1 MSLLLLGAPVVAAAQ
16 AVVTTA
22 APGAVAVSI
31 YRAPYRGAAQAMD
44 RNFLEGYAL
53 VTETRELDLP
63 AGTATVRFE
72 GVAAGMLPESALV
85 TGLPDGVREKNLDAD
100 LLSPRSLFARGF
112 GRPVILR
119 RTQPKTGKVTEEPA
133 VIRSGPDGAA
143 IVQTREGFQA
153 VNCSG
158 LKEGLVYQGVPPG
171 LSARPTLSIETQS
184 SAARHVSVRLSYLA
198 WGFDWQANYV
208 ATMARDGT
216 HADLTAWV
224 TLASSD
230 STGFAD
236 AETAVVAGKPHRDG
250 NAWDELA
257 GSPAKLKLKCYYRA
271 PPPPPVV
278 APPPPLESMDIIV
291 TARAVPIAMAVPP
304 PPPPP
309 VMAVREDLGD
319 LKLYRV
325 PVPTT
330 VAANAQKQVA
340 LLRKPAVKVQV
351 MAKADLYRWQSYVPV
366 TRVLRTRNRKED
378 GLGLPLPAG
387 PVLALEEHGG
397 ALLPVGE
404 GALPDRAE
412 GEDIDIELGTAPGL
426 TLRNQQQG
434 KSGAQTAF
442 RTTLSNARPMPVRFE
457 GRLVLNQGE
466 SVVRSSTPLGR
477 KNGMPLWSVVVPANG
492 TANLSYTV
500 AAAKAKVSD
509 KR

>member
-1 MSLLLLGAPVVAAAQ
+1 MARALVALMLFGVPVAAGAQ
-16 AVVTTA
+16 AVVTSTA
-22 APGAVAVSI
+22 PAAVAVSI
-31 YRAPYRGAAQAMD
+31 YRAPDRGAAQEME
-44 RNFLEGYAL
+44 RNFLQGYAL

-112 GRPVILR
+112 GRPVILK
-119 RTQPKTGKVTEEPA
+119 RTNPTTGKITEEPA

-153 VNCSG
+153 VSCAG
-158 LKEGLVYQGVPPG
+158 LKESLVYQGVPPG

-184 SAARHVSVRLSYLA
+184 STARHVTVRLSYLA

-208 ATMARDGT
+208 ATMARDGR

-230 STGFAD
+230 STSFAD
-236 AETAVVAGKPHRDG
+236 SETAVVAGKPNRDG

-257 GSPAKLKLKCYYRA
+257 GAPARLELKCFYQPGPPPPVIA
-271 PPPPPVV
+271 PPPPM
-278 APPPPLESMDIIV
+278 ESMDIVV
-291 TARAVPIAMAVPP
+291 TARAVPMAMAAPP
-304 PPPPP
+304 PPAP
-309 VMAVREDLGD
+309 VVAVREDLGD

-330 VAANAQKQVA
+330 VSANGQKQVA

-351 MAKADLYRWQSYVPV
+351 LAKADLYRFQPV
-366 TRVLRTRNRKED
+366 VFPIRVLRTRNRKED

-397 ALLPVGE
+397 AMLPVGE

-412 GEDIDIELGTAPGL
+412 GEDIDIELGAAPGL
-426 TLRNQQQG
+426 TLRQQQQG
-434 KSGAQTAF
+434 KPGAQTAF
-442 RTTLSNARPMPVRFE
+442 RATLSNARSVPVRFE
-457 GRLVLNQGE
+457 GRLLLSQNE
-466 SVVRSSTPLGR
+466 RVVRSSTPLGR
-477 KNGMPLWSVVVPANG
+477 KNGLPLWSLTVPANG
-492 TANLSYTV
+492 SASLDYTI
-500 AAAKAKVSD
+500 ARND
-509 KR
+509 R

>member
-1 MSLLLLGAPVVAAAQ
+1 
-16 AVVTTA
+16 
-22 APGAVAVSI
+22 
-31 YRAPYRGAAQAMD
+31 MD
-44 RNFLEGYAL
+44 RNFLQGYAL

-119 RTQPKTGKVTEEPA
+119 RSQPRTGKVTEEPA

-158 LKEGLVYQGVPPG
+158 LKESLVYQGVPPG

-184 SAARHVSVRLSYLA
+184 SAARRVSVRLSYLA

-208 ATMARDGT
+208 ARMARDGT

-236 AETAVVAGKPHRDG
+236 AETAVVAGKPNRDG

-257 GSPAKLKLKCYYRA
+257 GSPAKLKLKCFYREV
-271 PPPPPVV
+271 PPPAV
-278 APPPPLESMDIIV
+278 APPPPLESMEIIV

-304 PPPPP
+304 PPPAP

-351 MAKADLYRWQSYVPV
+351 MAKADLYRWQTYAPV

-387 PVLALEEHGG
+387 PVLALEEHHG

-426 TLRNQQQG
+426 TLRHQQQG
-434 KSGAQTAF
+434 KPGAQTAF
-442 RTTLSNARPMPVRFE
+442 RATLSNARAVPVRFE
-457 GRLVLNQGE
+457 GRLALNQNE
-466 SVVRSSTPLGR
+466 AVARSSTPLGR
-477 KNGMPLWSVVVPANG
+477 KNGMPLWSLTVPANG
-492 TANLSYTV
+492 TVRLDYTITRNDRGLIQRPT
-500 AAAKAKVSD
+500 AE
-509 KR
+509 

>member
-1 MSLLLLGAPVVAAAQ
+1 MALLLLTGAPVVARAQ
-16 AVVTTA
+16 AVVTSSVPA
-22 APGAVAVSI
+22 GVAVSI
-31 YRAPYRGAAQAMD
+31 YRAPDRGAAQAMD
-44 RNFLEGYAL
+44 ASFLQGYAL

-100 LLSPRSLFARGF
+100 LLSPHSLFARGF

-119 RTQPKTGKVTEEPA
+119 RTNPKTGKVTEEPA

-158 LKEGLVYQGVPPG
+158 LPESLVYQGVPPG

-184 SAARHVSVRLSYLA
+184 SAARHVTVRLSYLA

-208 ATMARDGT
+208 VRMARDGA
-216 HADLTAWV
+216 HADLSAWV

-230 STGFAD
+230 STSFAD
-236 AETAVVAGKPHRDG
+236 AEAAVVAGKPHRE
-250 NAWDELA
+250 DEAQDQLA
-257 GSPAKLKLKCYYRA
+257 GGPARLELKCFYR
-271 PPPPPVV
+271 PPPPSPVV
-278 APPPPLESMDIIV
+278 APPPPLEDMEIIV
-291 TARAVPIAMAVPP
+291 TARAVPLAMAAPP
-304 PPPPP
+304 PPPPAP

-340 LLRKPAVKVQV
+340 LLRKPAVRVQV
-351 MAKADLYRWQSYVPV
+351 LAKADLWRFQPVVVP

-426 TLRNQQQG
+426 GLRSVALG
-434 KSGAQTAF
+434 RAGRSTRY
-442 RTTLSNARPMPVRFE
+442 RTTLSSDRRVPVRFE
-457 GRLVLNQGE
+457 ARLQLADGE
-466 SVVRSSTPLGR
+466 AVTRSSQALGR
-477 KNGMPLWSVVVPANG
+477 KDGKPLWAVTVPARG
-492 TANLSYTV
+492 AVSLDYTITR
-500 AAAKAKVSD
+500 SGP
-509 KR
+509 